1 MMFRIFD
8 PMSFFYCFSISTL
21 AKVFICKAVYHLIF
35 VYLYKKLLKTFC
47 AKSFIHTCHIT
58 KLVLVSISFNL
69 ILIYQFF
76 KCYFIMIL
84 NSSSDSIKSLI
95 TLQVTFKISNHNH
108 QLLYMAIFLIL
119 ISPYWNVNA
128 EREQELLSAQ
138 NVQYLI
144 R

>member
-21 AKVFICKAVYHLIF
+21 AKVFICKAVYQLIF
-35 VYLYKKLLKTFC
+35 VFLYKKLLKTFC

-76 KCYFIMIL
+76 KCYFHHDFEFQLRFYKIIV
-84 NSSSDSIKSLI
+84 
-95 TLQVTFKISNHNH
+95 QVTFKKSNHNH
-108 QLLYMAIFLIL
+108 QLLYMAIFNTHFSIL
-119 ISPYWNVNA
+119 
-128 EREQELLSAQ
+128 EC
-138 NVQYLI
+138 
-144 R
+144 

>member
-1 MMFRIFD
+1 
-8 PMSFFYCFSISTL
+8 
-21 AKVFICKAVYHLIF
+21 
-35 VYLYKKLLKTFC
+35 
-47 AKSFIHTCHIT
+47 
-58 KLVLVSISFNL
+58 
-69 ILIYQFF
+69 
-76 KCYFIMIL
+76 MIL

-95 TLQVTFKISNHNH
+95 TLQVTFKKSNHNH